1 MVKDYRVGRRL
12 HDVNQHEDEKVVLPD
27 AGFEVTAYK
36 PYYMYMY
43 HSRSILVGAL
53 FTCSRSLYHLLGW
66 AHMEILYQYW

>member
-43 HSRSILVGAL
+43 RS
-53 FTCSRSLYHLLGW
+53 
-66 AHMEILYQYW
+66 